1 MKLDRLIGIL
11 SVLLQREQ
19 VTAPELAERFEV
31 SRRTINR
38 DVEALCAAGIPLV
51 TRQGCG
57 GGISIMEGYRVDRT
71 LLTSGEMQAIL
82 AGLRSLDSVSGTDR
96 YGRLMEKLSIGSRD
110 ILTGDQSILIDLSSW
125 SKEAVAPRIEL
136 IQSAIHTRTVLEFTY
151 RTQSGESV
159 RRVEPYYLIFKWS
172 SWYLWGYCLLRED
185 VRMFRLDRMRELRA
199 SRARFQKRSLPAPD
213 LSGEGMFRGSIHVK
227 ARFAPECK
235 YRLEEE
241 YGPDCY
247 TVTPEGW
254 LMVELGFGDERY
266 LMGWILSFGDRAE
279 LLEPAELRRKLAETA
294 ARIQS
299 RYFSLP
305 ET

>member
-11 SVLLQREQ
+11 AVLLQKEQ

-51 TRQGCG
+51 TRQGRG
-57 GGISIMEGYRVDRT
+57 GGISIMEGYRIDRT

-110 ILTGDQSILIDLSSW
+110 ILTGEQSILIDLSSW
-125 SKEAVAPRIEL
+125 SKAAVAPKIEL
-136 IQSAIHTRTVLEFTY
+136 IQSAIHSGTLLEFTY
-151 RTQSGESV
+151 HTRTGESL

-172 SWYLWGYCLLRED
+172 SWYLWGYCRLREG
-185 VRMFRLDRMRELRA
+185 VRMFKLDRMQDLRA
-199 SRARFQKRSLPAPD
+199 TQDRFARRELPAPD
-213 LSGEGMFRGSIHVK
+213 LSGGNMFPGTIQVK
-227 ARFAPECK
+227 ARFAPECR
-235 YRLEEE
+235 YQLMEE

-247 TVTPEGW
+247 TVTPEGR
-254 LMVELGFGDERY
+254 LMVELRFADEEY
-266 LMGWILSFGDRAE
+266 LLGWILSFGDRAE
-279 LLEPAELRRKLAETA
+279 LLEPVELRRKLAETA
-294 ARIQS
+294 ARIQD
-299 RYFSLP
+299 RYVSLP

>member
-11 SVLLQREQ
+11 AVLLQKEQ

-51 TRQGCG
+51 TRQGSG
-57 GGISIMEGYRVDRT
+57 GGISIMEGYRIDRT

-96 YGRLMEKLSIGSRD
+96 YGRLMEKLSIGSRN
-110 ILTGDQSILIDLSSW
+110 ILTGNQSILIDLSSW

-136 IQSAIHTRTVLEFTY
+136 IQSAIHTRTLLEFTY
-151 RTQSGESV
+151 HTQSGESC

-172 SWYLWGYCLLRED
+172 SWYLWGYCLLREG
-185 VRMFRLDRMRELRA
+185 VRMFRLDRMQDLRA
-199 SRARFQKRSLPAPD
+199 TQTRFSKRDLPAPD
-213 LSGEGMFRGSIHVK
+213 LSGEGMFTGNLRVK
-227 ARFAPECK
+227 ARFAPECR
-235 YRLEEE
+235 YRLIEE

-247 TVTPEGW
+247 KVTPEGW
-254 LMVELGFGDERY
+254 LLVELRFADKQY
-266 LMGWILSFGDRAE
+266 LLGWILSFGDRAE
-279 LLEPAELRRKLAETA
+279 LLEPTELRRELAETA

-299 RYFSLP
+299 RYVFLS